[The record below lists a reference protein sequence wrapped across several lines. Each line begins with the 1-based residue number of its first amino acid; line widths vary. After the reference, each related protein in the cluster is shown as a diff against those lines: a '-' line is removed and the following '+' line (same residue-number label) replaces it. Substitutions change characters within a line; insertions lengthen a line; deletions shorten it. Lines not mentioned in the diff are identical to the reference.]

1 LEKAPE
7 KSKVDIH
14 NVLVDEETLKMLEK
28 IGMNNLPGLQV

>member
-14 NVLVDEETLKMLEK
+14 NVVVDEETMKMLEK
-28 IGMNNLPGLQV
+28 INMNNLPGL